1 LADSYPLL
9 AASPSLA
16 LWRLRLK
23 YFLPKKASITPTF
36 NGVSSLFDF
45 LCRKRHEQLREGSG
59 LIPKGRLDEGN
70 DDHFR
75 VMKTR
80 QPKHPNKSG
89 TQ

>member
-1 LADSYPLL
+1 MGHPHAQ
-9 AASPSLA
+9 A
-16 LWRLRLK
+16 L
-23 YFLPKKASITPTF
+23 SPTF

-89 TQ
+89 TQRLPSQLVHWPVAQ